1 MTPRVTSSVRVQD
14 VNLPDDGPQYE
25 PGENHPDAA
34 PIKPATMRH
43 MHGLLRMHGH
53 TERDDVLDVI
63 SAVIGHPITSRAEL
77 TEGDGQRIVAAYEE
91 APLPPS
97 PPPGTGI
104 YAALAAVMRDVDH
117 VAKGDRNTQQN
128 FSFRGVDAVVNASGP
143 AFRKHKVIVLPVL
156 RNVEYQGMPLASGK
170 TASVCRVV
178 VAYQF
183 YAPDGSS
190 VEAVVAAEAFDM
202 GDKATPKAMSVAFRT
217 ALLQSLALPTDEP
230 DPDSQTFE
238 AGPAPVP
245 EREKWRPPV
254 PDAPHTNAVPA
265 TDDLSDLGTADL
277 LLIVGDYADSSDL
290 TFYDFT
296 AKWRKELGDLSVDA
310 LDDLPP
316 ETVTAYV
323 RRVRH
328 HLAQTGAQG

>member
-1 MTPRVTSSVRVQD
+1 MVRATTKVTD
-14 VNLPDDGPQYE
+14 VNLPDDPAQ
-25 PGENHPDAA
+25 
-34 PIKPATMRH
+34 PINPATMRH
-43 MHGLLRMHGH
+43 MHGLLRLHGH
-53 TERDDVLDVI
+53 TEREDVLDVI
-63 SAVIGHPITSRAEL
+63 SAVIGHPVTSRAEL
-77 TEGDGQRIVAAYEE
+77 TEGDGQRIVSAYEE
-91 APLPPS
+91 APLPPA

-156 RNVEYQGMPLASGK
+156 RNVEYQPMPLASGK

-217 ALLQSLALPTDEP
+217 ALLQALALPTDEP

-245 EREKWRPPV
+245 VREKWRPPV
-254 PDAPHTNAVPA
+254 DPPAPPA
-265 TDDLSDLGTADL
+265 DDLSDLGTADL
-277 LLIVGDYADSSDL
+277 LLIVDKYAGEQGQ
-290 TFYDFT
+290 TFEQFT
-296 AKWRKELGDLSVDA
+296 LRWRSTELASQGGVPMPVDDM
-310 LDDLPP
+310 DDLPP
-316 ETVTAYV
+316 ETVAAYV